1 METQNEAELDL
12 LGLLLHLKRKIWLIL
27 VVAAVAALIGYVGAK
42 MLTTPLYTAT
52 TQVYVYKQDYP
63 EFDYN
68 GLALASQLRKDCMVI
83 IKGESVTQRVVDELG
98 LNMTP
103 KALGKRIRVET
114 EDNTRILKISYTDVS
129 AERATMIVNKV
140 REVATEVT
148 RATFSEGAEGEGCDV
163 MRTLF
168 EASLP
173 QAEVTTNV
181 RKSTLIA
188 AAVGA
193 AAMTAL
199 LVIFFLL
206 DDTIRTEDDVQLHLG
221 LSTLAVI
228 PLSNELH
235 VNRGNRN
242 GAHGKLPMRRSN
254 GGNGRWKK

>member
-52 TQVYVYKQDYP
+52 TQVYVYQQDLP
-63 EFDYN
+63 VIDYN
-68 GLALASQLRKDCMVI
+68 GLAVASQLRKDCMVI
-83 IKGESVTQRVVDELG
+83 IKGESVTKIVVDELG
-98 LNMTP
+98 LPMSP
-103 KALGKRIRVET
+103 KALGKKIRVET
-114 EDNTRILKISYTDVS
+114 EDNTRILKISYTDVN
-129 AERATMIVNKV
+129 AERATEIVNKV
-140 REVATEVT
+140 REVA
-148 RATFSEGAEGEGCDV
+148 AEITKETVGEGSDV
-163 MRTLF
+163 LRTLF

-173 QAEVTTNV
+173 QAEITTNV

-206 DDTIRTEDDVQLHLG
+206 DDTIRTEDDVQVHLG

-242 GAHGKLPMRRSN
+242 GAHGKLQRRRGN
-254 GGNGRWKK
+254 GGNVRWRK